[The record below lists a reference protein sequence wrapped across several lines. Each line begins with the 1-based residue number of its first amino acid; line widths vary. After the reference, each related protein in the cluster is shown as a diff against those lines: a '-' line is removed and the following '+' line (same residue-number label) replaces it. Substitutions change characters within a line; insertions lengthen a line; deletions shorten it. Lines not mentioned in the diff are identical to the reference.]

1 MLSHTTIDSIDCVL
15 AFDIHEQKY
24 LFIGQGI
31 DAVLGITAREL
42 YQDNRLWD
50 KLIHKENLAG
60 IKSLINTLAENSS
73 VELSYQITT
82 PQQTTKNITDK
93 KSLITDA
100 ATGHKVL
107 LSTIKATHAKT
118 NCTTASSTG
127 AEHSQQ
133 FLNSLIDSQTS
144 FLIRIDTSGNYTFVN
159 RQYLKTLGYK
169 AKDILGKHFSVTS
182 LSEEAHLCENAFME
196 CLNNPGKVVPL
207 LHKKPDVHGN
217 LHDTEWELISI
228 VNENGEVCEI
238 QGIGHDVTAR
248 IKIEAK
254 VRDTAQKLDTFIESI
269 TDSFFIIDNNWRF
282 VRVNAAFEKI
292 WGKPRA
298 QLLGKVIWDL
308 FPQLINTPFEI
319 AYREAQA
326 KQESV
331 KFMVYFAPLNKWFR
345 TAVYPSTEGITVF
358 AKNVTYEMRAQE
370 EALWTKNNLEAL
382 INNTNDKIWS
392 VDTDNRYVYMNNAY
406 IAQIKAMTGVS
417 PQKGE
422 YSYKDVGFPQ
432 EVIDEWSAYY
442 SRALNGENYTIVL
455 ESVDDEAKNPAFYE
469 VSFNPIFASNGE
481 IKGVG
486 CFAHD
491 ISERLKTEQELLSQN
506 KRMRNIASLS
516 SHELRRPVA
525 SMLGLINIM
534 DRENPNNPENKQIID
549 YLQIVSTE
557 IDDVIRLI
565 VDHTFTGNNHEG

>member
-1 MLSHTTIDSIDCVL
+1 MLNHTTIDAIDCVL
-15 AFDIHEQKY
+15 AYDIHEQKY
-24 LFIGQGI
+24 LFIGPGI
-31 DAVLGITAREL
+31 YPILGITAQEL
-42 YQDNRLWD
+42 YQNSEVWDN
-50 KLIHKENLAG
+50 LIEKKCLTNLR
-60 IKSLINTLAENSS
+60 SLVKNLPENST
-73 VELSYQITT
+73 VETNYQITT
-82 PQQTTKNITDK
+82 PQKVVKNISDK
-93 KSLITDA
+93 KSLITDET
-100 ATGHKVL
+100 TGHKIL
-107 LSTIKATHAKT
+107 LSTIKETLAKT
-118 NCTTASSTG
+118 NCITPTDAG
-127 AEHSQQ
+127 HSQQ

-144 FLIRIDTSGNYTFVN
+144 FLIRIDTNGNYTFVN

-169 AKDILGKHFSVTS
+169 DKDVLGKHFSVTS
-182 LSEEAHLCENAFME
+182 LPEEAHLCENAFIE
-196 CLNNPGKVVPL
+196 CLNNPGKVVTL

-228 VNENGEVCEI
+228 VNENGKVCEI
-238 QGIGHDVTAR
+238 QGIGHDVTTK
-248 IKIEAK
+248 IKIEAEI
-254 VRDTAQKLDTFIESI
+254 RDTAQKLDTFIESI
-269 TDSFFIIDNNWRF
+269 TDSFFIIDNDWRF
-282 VRVNAAFEKI
+282 VRVNAAFEKV

-298 QLLGKVIWDL
+298 ELLGKVIWDL
-308 FPQLINTPFEI
+308 FPLLIDTPFET
-319 AYREAQA
+319 AYRDAQT

-370 EALWTKNNLEAL
+370 DALWTKNNLEAL

-406 IAQIKAMTGVS
+406 IAQIKAMTGVA

-422 YSYKDVGFPQ
+422 YSYKDMGLPQ

-442 SRALNGENYTIVL
+442 QRALNGENYTVIL
-455 ESVDDEAKNPAFYE
+455 ESLDDEAKNPAFYE
-469 VSFNPIFASNGE
+469 VRFNPIFASSGE

-491 ISERLKTEQELLSQN
+491 ISARLKTEQELLSQN

-565 VDHTFTGNNHEG
+565 VDHTFTGK

>member
-1 MLSHTTIDSIDCVL
+1 MLNHTTIDAIDCVL
-15 AFDIHEQKY
+15 AYDIHEQKY
-24 LFIGQGI
+24 LFIGPGI
-31 DAVLGITAREL
+31 YPILGITAQEL
-42 YQDNRLWD
+42 YQNSEVWDN
-50 KLIHKENLAG
+50 LIEKKCLTNLR
-60 IKSLINTLAENSS
+60 SLVKNLPENST
-73 VELSYQITT
+73 VETSYQITT
-82 PQQTTKNITDK
+82 PQKAVKNITDK
-93 KSLITDA
+93 KSLITDE
-100 ATGHKVL
+100 ATGHKIL
-107 LSTIKATHAKT
+107 LSTIKEIPAKANCISAT
-118 NCTTASSTG
+118 STDAG
-127 AEHSQQ
+127 HSQQ

-144 FLIRIDTSGNYTFVN
+144 FLIRIDTNGNYTFVN
-159 RQYLKTLGYK
+159 KQYLKTLGYK

-182 LSEEAHLCENAFME
+182 LPGEVHLCENAFME
-196 CLNNPGKVVPL
+196 CLNNPGKVVTL

-238 QGIGHDVTAR
+238 QGIGHDVTAK
-248 IKIEAK
+248 IKIEAEI
-254 VRDTAQKLDTFIESI
+254 RDTAQKLDTFIESI

-282 VRVNAAFEKI
+282 VRVNAAFEKV

-298 QLLGKVIWDL
+298 ELLGKVIWDL
-308 FPQLINTPFEI
+308 FPLLIDTPFET
-319 AYREAQA
+319 AYRDAQT

-406 IAQIKAMTGVS
+406 IAQIKAMTGVA

-422 YSYKDVGFPQ
+422 YSYKDMGFPQ
-432 EVIDEWSAYY
+432 EVIDEWGAYY
-442 SRALNGENYTIVL
+442 QRALNGENYTVIL
-455 ESVDDEAKNPAFYE
+455 ESLDDEAKNPAFYE
-469 VSFNPIFASNGE
+469 VRFNPIFASSGE

-491 ISERLKTEQELLSQN
+491 ISARLKTEQELLSQN

-565 VDHTFTGNNHEG
+565 VDHTFTGK

>member
-1 MLSHTTIDSIDCVL
+1 MLNHTTIDAIDCVL
-15 AFDIHEQKY
+15 AYDIHEQKY
-24 LFIGQGI
+24 LFIGPGI
-31 DAVLGITAREL
+31 YPILGITAQEL
-42 YQDNRLWD
+42 YQNSEVWDN
-50 KLIHKENLAG
+50 LIEKKCLTNLR
-60 IKSLINTLAENSS
+60 SLVKNLPENST
-73 VELSYQITT
+73 VETNYQITT
-82 PQQTTKNITDK
+82 PQKAVKNITDK
-93 KSLITDA
+93 KSLITDE
-100 ATGHKVL
+100 ATGHKIL
-107 LSTIKATHAKT
+107 LSTIKETLAKT
-118 NCTTASSTG
+118 NCITQTDAG
-127 AEHSQQ
+127 HSQQ

-144 FLIRIDTSGNYTFVN
+144 FLIRIDTNGNYTFVN
-159 RQYLKTLGYK
+159 KQYLKTLGYK
-169 AKDILGKHFSVTS
+169 AQDILGKHFSVTS
-182 LSEEAHLCENAFME
+182 LPEEVHLCENAFME
-196 CLNNPGKVVPL
+196 CLNNPGKVVTL
-207 LHKKPDVHGN
+207 LHKKPDVHGT

-238 QGIGHDVTAR
+238 QGIGHDVTAK
-248 IKIEAK
+248 IKIEAEI
-254 VRDTAQKLDTFIESI
+254 RDTAQKLDTFIESI

-282 VRVNAAFEKI
+282 VRVNAAFEKV

-298 QLLGKVIWDL
+298 ELLGKVIWDL
-308 FPQLINTPFEI
+308 FPLLIDTPFET
-319 AYREAQA
+319 AYRDAQT

-370 EALWTKNNLEAL
+370 EALWTQNNLEAL

-406 IAQIKAMTGVS
+406 IAQIKAMTGVA

-422 YSYKDVGFPQ
+422 YSYKDMGFPQ

-442 SRALNGENYTIVL
+442 QRALNGENYTIVL
-455 ESVDDEAKNPAFYE
+455 ESLDDEAKNPAFYE
-469 VSFNPIFASNGE
+469 VNFNPIFASSGE

-491 ISERLKTEQELLSQN
+491 ISARLKTEQELLSQN

-565 VDHTFTGNNHEG
+565 VDHTFTGK

>member
-1 MLSHTTIDSIDCVL
+1 MLNHTTINAVDCVL
-15 AFDIHEQKY
+15 AYDTHEQKY
-24 LFIGQGI
+24 LFIGPGI
-31 DAVLGITAREL
+31 DTVLGITAQEL
-42 YQDNRLWD
+42 YQNNDAWD
-50 KLIHKENLAG
+50 YLIPKKHLAG
-60 IKSLINTLAENSS
+60 IKSLVNNLAENNSI
-73 VELSYQITT
+73 ELNYQITT
-82 PQQTTKNITDK
+82 PQQITKSITDK
-93 KSLITDA
+93 KSLITDE
-100 ATGHKVL
+100 ATGHKIL
-107 LSTIKATHAKT
+107 LSTIKEIPAKPS
-118 NCTTASSTG
+118 CITAASTG

-144 FLIRIDTSGNYTFVN
+144 FLIRINTDGNYTFIN
-159 RQYLKTLGYK
+159 KQYLKILGYK
-169 AKDILGKHFSVTS
+169 AKDVLGQHFSITS
-182 LSEEAHLCENAFME
+182 LPEEAHLCETAFTE
-196 CLNNPGKVVPL
+196 CLNNPGKVVRL

-217 LHDTEWELISI
+217 LHDTEWELISV
-228 VNENGEVCEI
+228 VNETGEVCEI
-238 QGIGHDVTAR
+238 QGIGHDVTEK
-248 IKIEAK
+248 IKIEAEI
-254 VRDTAQKLDTFIESI
+254 RDTAQKLDTFIESI
-269 TDSFFIIDNNWRF
+269 TDSFFIIDNDWRF
-282 VRVNAAFEKI
+282 VRVNAAFEKV

-298 QLLGKVIWDL
+298 QLLGKIIWDQ
-308 FPQLINTPFEI
+308 FPELMDTPFET
-319 AYREAQA
+319 AYREAQT

-331 KFMVYFAPLNKWFR
+331 KFMVHFAPLNKWFR
-345 TAVYPSTEGITVF
+345 TAVYPSAEGITVF

-370 EALWTKNNLEAL
+370 DALWTKNNLEAL

-392 VDTDNRYVYMNNAY
+392 VDTESRYVYMNNAY
-406 IAQIKAMTGVS
+406 IAQIKAMTGVY

-422 YSYKDVGFPQ
+422 YSYKDMGFPQ

-442 SRALNGENYTIVL
+442 QRALNGENYTLVL
-455 ESVDDEAKNPAFYE
+455 ESLDDEAKNPAFYE
-469 VSFNPIFASNGE
+469 VNFNPIFASNGE

-525 SMLGLINIM
+525 SMLGLINII

-565 VDHTFTGNNHEG
+565 VDHTFTGK

>member
-1 MLSHTTIDSIDCVL
+1 MLNHTTINAVDCVL
-15 AFDIHEQKY
+15 AYDTHEQKY
-24 LFIGQGI
+24 LFIGPGI
-31 DAVLGITAREL
+31 DNILGVTPQEL
-42 YQDNRLWD
+42 YQNNDAWNN
-50 KLIHKENLAG
+50 LIEKKHLAG
-60 IKSLINTLAENSS
+60 IISLINNLAENNSI
-73 VELSYQITT
+73 ELNYQITT
-82 PQQTTKNITDK
+82 PQQIIKNITDK
-93 KSLITDA
+93 KSLITDE
-100 ATGHKVL
+100 ATGHKIL
-107 LSTIKATHAKT
+107 LSTIKETSVKPNCFTAAT
-118 NCTTASSTG
+118 TG

-144 FLIRIDTSGNYTFVN
+144 FLIRIGIDGNYTFVN
-159 RQYLKTLGYK
+159 RQYLKTLGYE

-182 LSEEAHLCENAFME
+182 LPEDAHLCENAFME
-196 CLNNPGKVVPL
+196 CLHNPGKVVSL
-207 LHKKPDVHGN
+207 LHKKPDVRGN
-217 LHDTEWELISI
+217 LLDTEWELISV
-228 VNENGEVCEI
+228 VNEKGEVCEI
-238 QGIGHDVTAR
+238 QGIGHDVTEK
-248 IKIEAK
+248 IKVEAEI
-254 VRDTAQKLDTFIESI
+254 RDTAQKLDTFIESI
-269 TDSFFIIDNNWRF
+269 TDSFFIIDNDWRF
-282 VRVNAAFEKI
+282 VRVNAAFEKV
-292 WGKPRA
+292 WGKPRS

-308 FPQLINTPFEI
+308 FPQLINTPFET
-319 AYREAQA
+319 AYREAQT

-345 TAVYPSTEGITVF
+345 TAVYPSAEGITVF
-358 AKNVTYEMRAQE
+358 AKNITYEMRAQE

-392 VDTDNRYVYMNNAY
+392 VDTDLRYVYMNNAY
-406 IAQIKAMTGVS
+406 IAQIKAMTGIA

-422 YSYKDVGFPQ
+422 YSYKDMGFPQ
-432 EVIDEWSAYY
+432 EVIDEWAAYY
-442 SRALNGENYTIVL
+442 QRALNGENYTLVL

-469 VSFNPIFASNGE
+469 VSFNPIFSSSGE

-534 DRENPNNPENKQIID
+534 DRENPNNPENKQIMD
-549 YLQIVSTE
+549 YLHIVSTE

-565 VDHTFTGNNHEG
+565 VDHTFTGK

>member
-1 MLSHTTIDSIDCVL
+1 MLNHTTIDAIDCVL
-15 AFDIHEQKY
+15 AYDIHEQKY
-24 LFIGQGI
+24 LFIGPGI
-31 DAVLGITAREL
+31 YPILGITAQEL
-42 YQDNRLWD
+42 YQNSEVWDN
-50 KLIHKENLAG
+50 LIEKKCLTNLR
-60 IKSLINTLAENSS
+60 SLVKNLPENSTI
-73 VELSYQITT
+73 ETNYQITT
-82 PQQTTKNITDK
+82 PQKAAKNITDK
-93 KSLITDA
+93 KSLITDE
-100 ATGHKVL
+100 ATGHKIL
-107 LSTIKATHAKT
+107 LSTIKETLAKT
-118 NCTTASSTG
+118 NCITPTDAG
-127 AEHSQQ
+127 HSQQ
-133 FLNSLIDSQTS
+133 FLHSLIDSQTS
-144 FLIRIDTSGNYTFVN
+144 FLIRIDTNGNYTFVN

-169 AKDILGKHFSVTS
+169 AKDVLGKHFSVTS
-182 LSEEAHLCENAFME
+182 LPEEAHLCENAFTE
-196 CLNNPGKVVPL
+196 CLNNPGKVVTL
-207 LHKKPDVHGN
+207 LHKKPDVHGT

-238 QGIGHDVTAR
+238 QGIGHDVTAK
-248 IKIEAK
+248 IKIETEI
-254 VRDTAQKLDTFIESI
+254 RETAQKLDTFIESI
-269 TDSFFIIDNNWRF
+269 TDSFFIIDNDWRF
-282 VRVNAAFEKI
+282 VRVNAAFEKV

-308 FPQLINTPFEI
+308 FPLLIDTPFET
-319 AYREAQA
+319 AYRDAQT

-406 IAQIKAMTGVS
+406 IAQIKAMTGVA

-422 YSYKDVGFPQ
+422 YSYKDMGFPQ

-442 SRALNGENYTIVL
+442 QRALNGENYTIVL
-455 ESVDDEAKNPAFYE
+455 ESLDDEAKNPAFYE
-469 VSFNPIFASNGE
+469 VNFNPIFASSGE

-491 ISERLKTEQELLSQN
+491 ISARLKTEQELLSQN

-565 VDHTFTGNNHEG
+565 VDHTFTGK

>member
-1 MLSHTTIDSIDCVL
+1 MLNHTTIDAIDCVL
-15 AFDIHEQKY
+15 AYDIHEQKY
-24 LFIGQGI
+24 LFIGPGI
-31 DAVLGITAREL
+31 YPILGITAQEL
-42 YQDNRLWD
+42 YQNSEVWDN
-50 KLIHKENLAG
+50 LIEKKCLTNL
-60 IKSLINTLAENSS
+60 KYLVKNLPENST
-73 VELSYQITT
+73 VETNYQITT
-82 PQQTTKNITDK
+82 PQKAVKNITDK
-93 KSLITDA
+93 KSLITDE
-100 ATGHKVL
+100 ATGHKIL
-107 LSTIKATHAKT
+107 LSTIKETLAKT
-118 NCTTASSTG
+118 NCITPTDAG
-127 AEHSQQ
+127 HSQQ
-133 FLNSLIDSQTS
+133 FLHSLIDSQTS
-144 FLIRIDTSGNYTFVN
+144 FLIRIDTNGNYTFVN

-169 AKDILGKHFSVTS
+169 AKDVLGKHFSVTS
-182 LSEEAHLCENAFME
+182 LPEEAHLCENAFTE
-196 CLNNPGKVVPL
+196 CLNNPGKVVTL
-207 LHKKPDVHGN
+207 LHKKPDVHGS

-238 QGIGHDVTAR
+238 QGIGHDVTAK
-248 IKIEAK
+248 IKIETEI
-254 VRDTAQKLDTFIESI
+254 RETAQKLDTFIESI
-269 TDSFFIIDNNWRF
+269 TDSFFIIDNDWRF
-282 VRVNAAFEKI
+282 VRVNAAFEKV

-298 QLLGKVIWDL
+298 ELLGKVIWDL
-308 FPQLINTPFEI
+308 FPLLIDTPFET
-319 AYREAQA
+319 AYRDAQT

-406 IAQIKAMTGVS
+406 IAQIKAMTGVA

-422 YSYKDVGFPQ
+422 YSYKDMGFPQ

-442 SRALNGENYTIVL
+442 QRALNGENYTIVL
-455 ESVDDEAKNPAFYE
+455 ESLDDEAKNPAFYE
-469 VSFNPIFASNGE
+469 VNFNPIFASSGE

-491 ISERLKTEQELLSQN
+491 ISARLKTEQELLSQN

-565 VDHTFTGNNHEG
+565 VDHTFTGK